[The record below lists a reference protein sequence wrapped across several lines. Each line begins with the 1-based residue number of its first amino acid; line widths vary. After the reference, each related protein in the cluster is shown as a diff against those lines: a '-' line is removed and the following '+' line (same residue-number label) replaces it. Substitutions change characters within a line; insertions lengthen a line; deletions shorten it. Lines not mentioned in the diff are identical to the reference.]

1 MGRHH
6 KPSST
11 GKHLVAAATVTTLT
25 MPAIAGATAGDASA
39 APDSTWDQLAGCESS
54 GNWKINTG
62 NGFYGG
68 LQFTQSTWEAFG
80 GLKYAPR
87 ADLATKAEQIAVA
100 ELTLQGQGWG
110 AWPSCTKKLG
120 ITGAAEPRNVAATPA
135 PKAAAPK
142 VAATAERVHPLPTG
156 RITSRFKEAGR
167 PGHLGLDLA
176 APVGTPVRAAVDG
189 TVTFSGWSTGG
200 YGNLVKVASAGGIE
214 TRYAHLSKLGKTGKV
229 KAGDVIGYVG
239 STGDSTGPHL
249 HFEVRDGGTAIN
261 PEVWLRGASKAPA
274 ADPAPK
280 AAPKVPAPKVEPK
293 KPSVEAYQALPK
305 VAPKATTVVPDGARF
320 TPGGDGEYVVQAGDT
335 LSHLAVKH
343 GTTVERLMELNRDIL
358 EYPDWVFA
366 GERIHLR

>member
-11 GKHLVAAATVTTLT
+11 GKHLAAAATITTLT
-25 MPAIAGATAGDASA
+25 MPAIAGVAEA

-54 GNWKINTG
+54 GNWAINTG

-68 LQFTQSTWEAFG
+68 LQFTQSTWEAYG

-87 ADLATKAEQIAVA
+87 ADLATRGEQIAVA

-110 AWPSCTKKLG
+110 AWPACTKKLG
-120 ITGAAEPRNVAATPA
+120 ITGAAEPRTVTA
-135 PKAAAPK
+135 PKPAAPAPK
-142 VAATAERVHPLPTG
+142 VAAKAERVHPLPTG

-176 APVGTPVRAAVDG
+176 APIGTPVRAAADG

-200 YGNLVKVASAGGIE
+200 YGNLAIVKHAGGIE
-214 TRYAHLSKLGKTGKV
+214 TRYAHMSKLGKTGKV
-229 KAGDVIGYVG
+229 EAGDVIGYVG

-274 ADPAPK
+274 TAAAPAAKPAPQAPK
-280 AAPKVPAPKVEPK
+280 AAPKKA
-293 KPSVEAYQALPK
+293 PSVEAYQALP
-305 VAPKATTVVPDGARF
+305 VVTPKAPSRVPAGARF

-335 LSHLAVKH
+335 LSQLAVDH